1 MPDFNLRQ
9 TVRDTLDATTEADP
23 GIIAGLVVAKISK
36 ADRDAALSQAM
47 RLFVR
52 QVITEERNNHRPNS
66 SVVTPIRHRSSKVA
80 AIRDSWARRLNDR
93 VHVGGSEWKQLRAC
107 SYDDLTAAAS
117 ERQQMADRNA
127 ATAREYRAMASA
139 VLDADVDTFGDLPVE
154 TQARILGGAA

>member
-1 MPDFNLRQ
+1 MPEFNLRQ
-9 TVRDTLDATTEADP
+9 TVRDTLDATAEADP
-23 GIIAGLVVAKISK
+23 GVIAGLVVAKISK

-66 SVVTPIRHRSSKVA
+66 SVVTPIRSRKVA

-117 ERQQMADRNA
+117 ERQEMADRNA

-154 TQARILGGAA
+154 TQARILGGVA